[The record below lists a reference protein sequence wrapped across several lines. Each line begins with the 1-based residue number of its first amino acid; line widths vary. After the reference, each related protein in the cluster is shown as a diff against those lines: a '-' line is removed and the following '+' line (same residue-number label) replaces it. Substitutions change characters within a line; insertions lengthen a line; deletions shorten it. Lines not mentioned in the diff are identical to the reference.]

1 MHKLLFLL
9 LISAFSAQGALAQ
22 NASAPTLSGGVGL
35 ESMAELGAQQA
46 SFNLKFVFTLMEGD
60 YVADVAVRIADPSGS
75 VVLDQSADGPILM
88 VRLPAGNYVATLTY
102 EGVAQ
107 TRKLAVREKGLRTE
121 QIRWKRSEADGPAM
135 L

>member
-1 MHKLLFLL
+1 MRKLLFLL
-9 LISAFSAQGALAQ
+9 AFSVFSMQGARAQ
-22 NASAPTLSGGVGL
+22 SASVQTISGGVGL
-35 ESMAELGAQQA
+35 ESMAELVAQQA
-46 SFNLKFVFTLMEGD
+46 SYNLKFVFTLMEGD
-60 YVADVAVRIADPSGS
+60 YVADVVVRIADPSGS
-75 VVLDQSADGPILM
+75 VVLDQSSDGPVLL

-121 QIRWKRSEADGPAM
+121 QLRWKRSAADGPAM